1 MKKFFAL
8 LTVLTILCAIFCGC
22 GSDNDNS
29 ENDDYDYSSSYGSY
43 NKYSSTSSYGF
54 SDYLKDQAPD
64 LYNDIKNR
72 YEGLN

>member
-22 GSDNDNS
+22 GSDNS